1 MPGLP
6 GMPPF
11 PGMSDGPKKP
21 GGFNVDDIVKRIDA
35 RIAELEA
42 EEKREKEKK
51 QQEKVE
57 VSKEN
62 SSKSIEVAE
71 PKVVD
76 MPKKGK
82 DITDDQF
89 FDDFFCDDEF

>member
-1 MPGLP
+1 M
-6 GMPPF
+6 
-11 PGMSDGPKKP
+11 
-21 GGFNVDDIVKRIDA
+21 
-35 RIAELEA
+35 
-42 EEKREKEKK
+42 
-51 QQEKVE
+51 E